1 MLYKKSK
8 KQRVTDFAKS
18 NPSMSRKEMAK
29 AVNVKLKYLYS
40 ILSEAGLT
48 DKNHAAAK
56 SPAGVKKSAKRKQ
69 VVKKPTLLVTFS
81 ITGNT
86 FVWSLDEAREVYNE
100 LKPLMEG

>member
-8 KQRVTDFAKS
+8 KARVIDYATT
-18 NPSMSRKEMAK
+18 NPNESRKQMAK
-29 AVNVKLKYLYS
+29 ALNVKLKYLYS

-81 ITGNT
+81 TTGNT

>member
-8 KQRVTDFAKS
+8 KQRVIDFAKS
-18 NPSMSRKEMAK
+18 NPTMSRKEMAK
-29 AVNVKLKYLYS
+29 AVSVKLKYLYS

-48 DKNHAAAK
+48 DKNHPGARKAK
-56 SPAGVKKSAKRKQ
+56 TTKRKQ

-81 ITGNT
+81 TTGNT

>member
-8 KQRVTDFAKS
+8 KQRVIDFAKS
-18 NPSMSRKEMAK
+18 NPTMSRKEMAK
-29 AVNVKLKYLYS
+29 AVSVKLKYLYS

-48 DKNHAAAK
+48 DKNHPGARKAK
-56 SPAGVKKSAKRKQ
+56 TTKQKQ

-86 FVWSLDEAREVYNE
+86 FVLSLDEAREVYNE
-100 LKPLMEG
+100 LRPLMEK

>member
-8 KQRVTDFAKS
+8 KQRVIDFAKS
-18 NPSMSRKEMAK
+18 NPTMSRKEMAK
-29 AVNVKLKYLYS
+29 AVSVKLKYLYS

-48 DKNHAAAK
+48 DKNHPGARKAK
-56 SPAGVKKSAKRKQ
+56 TTKQKQ

-86 FVWSLDEAREVYNE
+86 FVLSLNEAREVYNE

>member
-8 KQRVTDFAKS
+8 KDRVISFAKS
-18 NPSMSRKEMAK
+18 NPSMPRKEMAK
-29 AVNVKLKYLYS
+29 TVGVKLKYLYS

-48 DKNHAAAK
+48 NKNHAAAK
-56 SPAGVKKSAKRKQ
+56 RTTDSSKTTKQKQ
-69 VVKKPTLLVTFS
+69 VVGKPTLLVTFS

-86 FVWSLDEAREVYNE
+86 FVVSLDEAREMYRE

>member
-8 KQRVTDFAKS
+8 KQRVIDFAKS
-18 NPSMSRKEMAK
+18 NPTMSRKEMAK
-29 AVNVKLKYLYS
+29 AVSVKLKYLYS

-48 DKNHAAAK
+48 DNNHPGARKAK
-56 SPAGVKKSAKRKQ
+56 TTKQKQ

-86 FVWSLDEAREVYNE
+86 FVLSLNEAREVYNE
-100 LKPLMEG
+100 LKPLMEK

>member
-8 KQRVTDFAKS
+8 KQRVIDFAKS
-18 NPSMSRKEMAK
+18 NPTMSRKEMAK
-29 AVNVKLKYLYS
+29 AVSVKLKYLYS

-56 SPAGVKKSAKRKQ
+56 VPGNAKTTKRKQ

-86 FVWSLDEAREVYNE
+86 FVVSLAEAREMYNE

>member
-8 KQRVTDFAKS
+8 KQRVIDFAKS

-29 AVNVKLKYLYS
+29 AVSVKLKYLYS

-48 DKNHAAAK
+48 DKNHPGARKAK
-56 SPAGVKKSAKRKQ
+56 TTKQKQ

-86 FVWSLDEAREVYNE
+86 FVLSLDEAREVYNE
-100 LKPLMEG
+100 LRPLMEK

>member
-8 KQRVTDFAKS
+8 KQRVIDFAKS
-18 NPSMSRKEMAK
+18 HPDMTRKEMAK
-29 AVNVKLKYLYS
+29 AVSVKLKYLYS

-48 DKNHAAAK
+48 DKNHPGARKAK
-56 SPAGVKKSAKRKQ
+56 TTKQKQ

-86 FVWSLDEAREVYNE
+86 FVLSLNEAREVYNE
-100 LKPLMEG
+100 LKPLMEK

>member
-8 KQRVTDFAKS
+8 KQRVIDFAKS
-18 NPSMSRKEMAK
+18 NPTMSRKEMAK
-29 AVNVKLKYLYS
+29 AVSVKLKYLYS

-48 DKNHAAAK
+48 DKNHPGARKAK
-56 SPAGVKKSAKRKQ
+56 TTKQKQ

-86 FVWSLDEAREVYNE
+86 FVLSLNEAREVYNE
-100 LKPLMEG
+100 LKPLMEK

>member
-8 KQRVTDFAKS
+8 KQRVIDFAKS

-29 AVNVKLKYLYS
+29 AVSVKLKYLYS

-56 SPAGVKKSAKRKQ
+56 RASGALKTTKQKQ

-86 FVWSLDEAREVYNE
+86 FVLSLDEAREVYNE
-100 LKPLMEG
+100 LRPLMEK